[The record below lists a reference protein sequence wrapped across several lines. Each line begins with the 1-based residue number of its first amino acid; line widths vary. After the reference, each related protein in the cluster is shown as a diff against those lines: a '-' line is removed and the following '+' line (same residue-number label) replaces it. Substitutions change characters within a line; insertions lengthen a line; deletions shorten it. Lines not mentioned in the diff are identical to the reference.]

1 MAIVQGRRQ
10 GRGGGGGGG
19 VRLNPFS
26 EGPISGYITFH

>member
-10 GRGGGGGGG
+10 GRGGGGG